1 MTFEEWMEKKTDVI
15 PLTIA
20 DRFLAQEAWQ
30 AAQEAERNRINA
42 LVIKVRA
49 QGNFAGTAWWDAAE
63 EIRRIIHDPT

>member
-30 AAQEAERNRINA
+30 AAQTDLIQKAWNMYGEDLAEG
-42 LVIKVRA
+42 LMDL
-49 QGNFAGTAWWDAAE
+49 AGITVDCPPE
-63 EIRRIIHDPT
+63 EEKEDDD